1 MKKLTIIAT
10 VLMAAVS
17 CQKVLIEDK
26 ADGSISVMLDNS
38 SVVELITKAEE
49 GNLSE
54 YEIDENDFNVYVSSS
69 DVAGFQPVNVKY
81 GVMETVLSVKAGNYT
96 IYADNVTEDVSLTA
110 WGQARFAC
118 APVTKKVESG
128 KATTFSLNCAMVNT
142 AVSVEFIGN
151 FSQYVSEGYKV
162 AIHVEDA
169 SSRVLEYTAANTSVE
184 IPAVGYFKP
193 SAHLVYTFSGNDKQ
207 GNALAP
213 VSGRLEIAPKTH
225 LTLQFK
231 IKGDSTGN
239 IGKPVLEVD
248 TTCTVLEPVVVE
260 VDPSKKNN

>member
-1 MKKLTIIAT
+1 MKKLTIIA
-10 VLMAAVS
+10 AALLATVS
-17 CQKVLIEDK
+17 CQEVLIEDK
-26 ADGSISVMLDNS
+26 SDGSISVILDNS
-38 SVVELITKAEE
+38 SVVEFITKAEDDST
-49 GNLSE
+49 SE
-54 YEIDENDFNVYVSSS
+54 YEIDENDFNVYISSS
-69 DVAGFQPVNVKY
+69 DVADFQPINVKY
-81 GVMETVLSVKAGNYT
+81 GVMQTVLSVKAGNYT
-96 IYADNVTEDVSLTA
+96 IYADNVSEDASLTA

-118 APVTKKVESG
+118 TPVTKVVESG
-128 KATTFSLNCAMVNT
+128 RATTFNLDCAMVNT

-151 FSQYVSEGYKV
+151 FSQYVSDGYKV
-162 AIHVEDA
+162 AIYVEDA
-169 SSRVLEYTAANTSVE
+169 KSRVLEYNAANTTAE
-184 IPAVGYFKP
+184 TPAVGYFKP
-193 SAHLVYTFSGNDKQ
+193 SAHLIYTFSGNDKQ